1 MSVSD
6 ASACALGLAVAA
18 IKNAQKDAD
27 VLERWVAVLTA
38 LVPSLPPAVL
48 ETDVCELGL
57 QKGQVDASVVGF
69 FYSALLR
76 SALRRVASRRLVFF
90 ARRFVLCV
98 ASLGITS
105 LRA

>member
-6 ASACALGLAVAA
+6 ASVCTLGLAVAA
-18 IKNAQKDAD
+18 IKNAQKDTD
-27 VLERWVAVLTA
+27 VLESWLAVLAA

-69 FYSALLR
+69 WSALLC
-76 SALRRVASRRLVFF
+76 FP
-90 ARRFVLCV
+90 
-98 ASLGITS
+98 SLYV
-105 LRA
+105 